1 MSDGPND
8 ERIEITR
15 DGGVVAV
22 ADVAW
27 GADGLVAAITP
38 ARSFGLLRTDAL
50 AVIDVVVA
58 AARARNA
65 VGIDL
70 AAKDPL
76 VRSAARATGFDGPLR
91 ANLAFDLRLVPA
103 VPAATRLNE
112 PPDVVAELEAFL
124 PDTRVVVDRGGWAAR
139 ISRRMVTGM
148 AGNARITAER
158 DGAHA
163 TTVAAIGRELM
174 TESLAAA
181 LDTLLTLAARFPTIA
196 RRFPTVVFAMADLQM
211 VEGHVSGEA
220 GSGGISINPAHV
232 NIAAMETLALRGS
245 PAIPA
250 FGLGARVPRRSL
262 TSFLPVDGVVAHE
275 VGHCIDHLV
284 RGGRLSD
291 TTDFRQRIGRAL
303 GVESVELAL
312 RGRSPDAPPEWQH
325 AHRDLVDQISGYA
338 TTNGVEL
345 FAEIFEGWFHGGAG
359 SVIAAFGPLMD
370 ERFPR

>member
-1 MSDGPND
+1 MSDHSSD

-15 DGGVVAV
+15 AGEVVAV
-22 ADVAW
+22 ADIA
-27 GADGLVAAITP
+27 AARDRIFAAITP
-38 ARSFGLLRTDAL
+38 ARSFGLRRANAL
-50 AVIDVVVA
+50 AAIDAVVA
-58 AARARNA
+58 AARARDA
-65 VGIDL
+65 AGIDL
-70 AAKDPL
+70 VAKDPL

-91 ANLAFDLRLVPA
+91 ANLACDLGLVMA
-103 VPAATRLNE
+103 APAATRLNE

-124 PDTRVVVDRGGWAAR
+124 PGTRIVVDRGGWTAR

-148 AGNARITAER
+148 AGNARISAER
-158 DGAHA
+158 DGARA
-163 TTVAAIGRELM
+163 TTVAAIGRDLM

-196 RRFPTVVFAMADLQM
+196 RRLPTVVFAMADLQM

-250 FGLGARVPRRSL
+250 FGIGARVPRRSL

-275 VGHCIDHLV
+275 VGHCIDHLA
-284 RGGRLSD
+284 RGGRVSD
-291 TTDFRQRIGRAL
+291 STDFRQRIGRAL
-303 GVESVELAL
+303 GVASVELAL
-312 RGRSPDAPPEWQH
+312 RGSSPDAPPEWQH
-325 AHRDLVDQISGYA
+325 AHRALADQISDYA

-345 FAEIFEGWFHGGAG
+345 FAEIFEAWFHGGAG
-359 SVIAAFGPLMD
+359 PVVAAFGPLMD

>member
-1 MSDGPND
+1 MSDHASD

-15 DGGVVAV
+15 AGDVVAV
-22 ADVAW
+22 ADITAERDRVA
-27 GADGLVAAITP
+27 VAITP
-38 ARSFGLLRTDAL
+38 ARSFGLLRVDAL
-50 AVIDVVVA
+50 AAIDAVVA
-58 AARARNA
+58 AARVRNA
-65 VGIDL
+65 GGIDL
-70 AAKDPL
+70 VAKDPL

-91 ANLAFDLRLVPA
+91 ANLACDLGLVVA
-103 VPAATRLNE
+103 AAAATRLSE
-112 PPDVVAELEAFL
+112 PPDVVADLEAFL
-124 PDTRVVVDRGGWAAR
+124 PGTRIVVDRGGWTAR

-148 AGNARITAER
+148 AGNARISAER
-158 DGAHA
+158 DGARA
-163 TTVAAIGRELM
+163 ITVAAIGRELM

-196 RRFPTVVFAMADLQM
+196 RRLPTVVFAMADLQM

-232 NIAAMETLALRGS
+232 NIAAMETLAQRGS

-275 VGHCIDHLV
+275 VGHCIDHLA
-284 RGGRLSD
+284 RGGRVSD
-291 TTDFRQRIGRAL
+291 STDFRQRIGRAL
-303 GVESVELAL
+303 GVASVELAL

-325 AHRDLVDQISGYA
+325 AHRALVDQISDYA

-345 FAEIFEGWFHGGAG
+345 FAEIFEAWFHGGAG
-359 SVIAAFGPLMD
+359 PMIAAFGPLMD